1 MYLIY
6 GITICNTV
14 KSTRDWFKQH
24 GIDYTF
30 YDYKKQGISSDKLQE
45 WCKQKGWE
53 ILLNK
58 KGTTWRAMDILQ
70 QKKIC
75 NEKTAIAFFIEK
87 PTVIRRPII
96 ELGGKIIT
104 IGFDENSYT
113 LLFHH

>member
-1 MYLIY
+1 MYIIY
-6 GITICNTV
+6 GIPNCNTV
-14 KSTRDWFKQH
+14 KSTRDWFKRH
-24 GIDYTF
+24 DIDYSF
-30 YDYKKQGISSDKLQE
+30 YDYKKSGVSVEKLQE

-58 KGTTWRAMDILQ
+58 KGTTWRALDILQ

-75 NEKTAIAFFIEK
+75 NEKTAIAFFIAN
-87 PTVIRRPII
+87 TSVIRRPII
-96 ELGGKIIT
+96 ELDGKIIT